1 MVIDPKTLQMVNLFS
16 VDHTKCAGPQGMA
29 IGPDHQILL
38 GCNAAGPDSV
48 IIDERDGSLI
58 ADLTGRS
65 GADESW
71 YNPGDNHYLIASSGR
86 TVGPRLG
93 VADAVEGKTVGA
105 LDSDAVTA
113 GGSHSVAA
121 DPFKGNVFVP
131 VNNGAGAASK
141 ICSTVS
147 GGLIPDNQGCIAVFS
162 ATGPADKCS
171 EDGADVVARQFD
183 APQLAHSLCSKH

>member
-1 MVIDPKTLQMVNLFS
+1 V
-16 VDHTKCAGPQGMA
+16 
-29 IGPDHQILL
+29 
-38 GCNAAGPDSV
+38 AADQPPATTSP
-48 IIDERDGSLI
+48 
-58 ADLTGRS
+58 AP
-65 GADESW
+65 AK
-71 YNPGDNHYLIASSGR
+71 PA
-86 TVGPRLG
+86 
-93 VADAVEGKTVGA
+93 A
-105 LDSDAVTA
+105 AVTA

-121 DPFKGNVFVP
+121 DPFKRNVVVP

-147 GGLIPDNQGCIAVFS
+147 HNLIPDTQGCIAVFT